1 MSEMDRRA
9 LARRQFL
16 SGAGLAA
23 AGAAAGAAV
32 GGAAVAV
39 ETKPGAGGS
48 GPALVNYPGARL
60 ANVRDLKVNAPV
72 DVAYPDPD
80 ALGVLVKLGRPVPG
94 GVGPERDIV
103 AFSSL
108 CPHRG
113 YPLRYEPSDRT
124 LTCLGHYSRFDCE
137 KAGQQIWGHA
147 TQNLPQYRL
156 RVDEAGDIYAESV
169 DELLYGRVSNV
180 L

>member
-1 MSEMDRRA
+1 MSETDRRA
-9 LARRQFL
+9 LGRRQFL

-32 GGAAVAV
+32 GAAAV
-39 ETKPGAGGS
+39 ETKAGEGGS
-48 GPALVNYPGARL
+48 GAALVQYPGARL
-60 ANVRDLKVNAPV
+60 ANVGELKVNEPK
-72 DVAYPDPD
+72 DVAYPDRD
-80 ALGVLVKLGRPVPG
+80 ALGVLVKLGRPCPG
-94 GVGPERDIV
+94 GVGPDGDIV

-113 YPLRYEPSDRT
+113 YPLRYEPSDQT
-124 LTCLGHYSRFDCE
+124 LTCPGHYSRFDCE
-137 KAGQQIWGHA
+137 KGGQQVWGHA

-156 RVDEAGDIYAESV
+156 RVDAAGDIYAESV

>member
-1 MSEMDRRA
+1 MSETDRRA
-9 LARRQFL
+9 FGRRQFL

-23 AGAAAGAAV
+23 AGAVAASTAVTETRRSEGDPAA
-32 GGAAVAV
+32 
-39 ETKPGAGGS
+39 
-48 GPALVNYPGARL
+48 ALVKYPAARL
-60 ANVRDLKVNAPV
+60 ANLRDLKVNEPTY
-72 DVAYPDPD
+72 VAYPDRE
-80 ALGVLVKLGRPVPG
+80 ARGILVKLGRPCPN
-94 GVGPERDIV
+94 GVGPDRDIV

-113 YPLRYEPSDRT
+113 FPLSYEASDRT
-124 LTCLGHYSRFDCE
+124 LNCPGHYSRFDCE

-156 RVDEAGDIYAESV
+156 RVDETGDIYAESV
-169 DELLYGRVSNV
+169 DELLYGRVSNI